1 MAGTCNCSK
10 RNSRKKGRGNIWL
23 QILARREEEISNAYI
38 SLVWALLAIGIYG
51 LAVKRNAIRMLFA
64 VEIVINAANLNLVA
78 FARFI
83 PDSGGQTL
91 ALFSIAIAAAEVA
104 VGLSLI
110 IVAYRIYGD
119 IDVAKFRSLRG

>member
-1 MAGTCNCSK
+1 M
-10 RNSRKKGRGNIWL
+10 
-23 QILARREEEISNAYI
+23 SNELI
-38 SLVWALLAIGIYG
+38 DFVIVSVALLGIGIYG
-51 LAVKRNAIRMLFA
+51 LSVKRNATRMLFA
-64 VEIVINAANLNLVA
+64 VEIIINAANLNLVA

-110 IVAYRIYGD
+110 IVAYRMYQNVD
-119 IDVAKFRSLRG
+119 IANFRSLKG

>member
-1 MAGTCNCSK
+1 M
-10 RNSRKKGRGNIWL
+10 
-23 QILARREEEISNAYI
+23 SNELI
-38 SLVWALLAIGIYG
+38 DFVIVSIALLGIGIYG
-51 LAVKRNAIRMLFA
+51 VSVKRNAIRMLFA
-64 VEIVINAANLNLVA
+64 IEIMVNAANLNLVA

-110 IVAYRIYGD
+110 IVAYRMYQNID
-119 IDVAKFRSLRG
+119 ISDFRSLKG

>member
-1 MAGTCNCSK
+1 M
-10 RNSRKKGRGNIWL
+10 
-23 QILARREEEISNAYI
+23 SNELI
-38 SLVWALLAIGIYG
+38 DFVIVSIALLAIGIYG
-51 LAVKRNAIRMLFA
+51 LSVKRNAIRMLFA
-64 VEIVINAANLNLVA
+64 VEIIINAANLNLVA

-110 IVAYRIYGD
+110 IVAYRMYQNVD
-119 IDVAKFRSLRG
+119 IANFRSLKG